1 MKYLKFK
8 CITLLMLVMAFLVAA
23 PAVSQAEILKQVKTE
38 NVCMV
43 NNEDMGKPQIP
54 IEVKGKTYYGCCA
67 MCVSGLTNDPEA
79 RQGMDPV
86 SGHKVDKADAVIGA
100 KVDGSV
106 LYFENEATFASYQ
119 NTTNGS
125 AP

>member
-1 MKYLKFK
+1 MKYIVFLS
-8 CITLLMLVMAFLVAA
+8 LLAMTFLVAISTS
-23 PAVSQAEILKQVKTE
+23 SQAEILKQVKTE

-54 IEVKGKTYYGCCA
+54 IQVKGKTYYGCCA

-79 RQGMDPV
+79 RQAIDPV

-100 KVDGSV
+100 RADSTV
-106 LYFENEATFASYQ
+106 LYFENENTFAAYQ
-119 NTTNGS
+119 QKGGT
-125 AP
+125 P